1 MSTRKP
7 YGDLNPSKP
16 SALLLSPEAPYPPIG
31 GGALRTASLV
41 EYLGRR
47 FDLDIIV
54 FRQPGAPD
62 PSARIPREL
71 VRRAF
76 VVDLPANGRGFLSR
90 STRNLRRLA
99 LGAPPLNDRF
109 AGFEAQMERMLAGRK
124 YDLAIAEHFWVAGY
138 RDVLAAHAKQVALD
152 LHNIESIL
160 FARMAVHEPW
170 PASAMHRQFGA
181 ICREMEERLLPGFSF
196 LIATSEKDRE
206 TVAALA
212 PKSRVIVYP
221 NTIPLQP
228 VPQVARQ
235 HAIIFTGNL
244 EYHPN
249 TSAVRYF
256 HEKIWPLVSARK
268 PELVWKIAGI
278 NPHAVERI
286 VNGSPRVELIGPVE
300 DSAATIASSLV
311 AVIPLLAGSG
321 TRLKILDAWAAETP
335 VVSTTIGAEGLSGR
349 DGNEL
354 LLRDG
359 AAQFADAICELVD
372 SPGYAAKL
380 GRAGRVLHEREYT
393 WNAAWKLLD
402 NVEGLY

>member
-7 YGDLNPSKP
+7 SGDLNSNKP

-62 PSARIPREL
+62 PSARIPAEL
-71 VRRAF
+71 VRSVA
-76 VVDLPANGRGFLSR
+76 VIDLPCNGRGFVSR
-90 STRNLRRLA
+90 SMRNLRRLA
-99 LGAPPLNDRF
+99 MGAPPLNDRF
-109 AGFEAQMERMLAGRK
+109 AGFETQIGRVLAGRN
-124 YDLAIAEHFWVAGY
+124 YDVAIAEHFWVAGY
-138 RDVLAAHAKQVALD
+138 RDVLAAHARHVALD

-160 FARMAVHEPW
+160 FERMAVHEPW

-228 VPQVARQ
+228 VPRVARQ
-235 HAIIFTGNL
+235 NAIIFTGNL
-244 EYHPN
+244 EYSPN
-249 TSAVRYF
+249 TCAVRYF
-256 HEKIWPLVSARK
+256 HDRIWPLVSARK
-268 PELVWKIAGI
+268 PDLVWKIAGI
-278 NPHAVERI
+278 NPHAVRRI

-300 DSAATIASSLV
+300 DSAATIASARI

-321 TRLKILDAWAAETP
+321 TRLKILDAWAAGTP
-335 VVSTTIGAEGLSGR
+335 VESTTIGAEGLAGR
-349 DGNEL
+349 DGKEL
-354 LLRDG
+354 LMRDG

-372 SPGYAAKL
+372 SPALATKL
-380 GRAGRVLHEREYT
+380 GAAGRVLYEREYT
-393 WNAAWKLLD
+393 WNAAWKQLD
-402 NVEGLY
+402 TVEGLY

>member
-47 FDLDIIV
+47 FDLDIVV
-54 FRQPGAPD
+54 FRQPGAAD
-62 PSARIPREL
+62 PSERFPAKL
-71 VRRAF
+71 VRHAF
-76 VVDLPANGRGFLSR
+76 VIDLPYTGRSFLSR

-99 LGAPPLNDRF
+99 RGAPPLNDRF
-109 AGFEAQMERMLAGRK
+109 AGFETPIERALAGRK

-138 RDVLAAHAKQVALD
+138 RDVLAAHAKHVALD

-160 FARMAVHEPW
+160 FERMAAHGPW
-170 PASAMHRQFGA
+170 PESAMHRRFGA
-181 ICREMEERLLPGFSF
+181 ICRELEERLLPGFSF
-196 LIATSEKDRE
+196 LIATSDKDRE
-206 TVAALA
+206 SIAALT

-228 VPQVARQ
+228 IPHVPKQN
-235 HAIIFTGNL
+235 AIIFTGNL

-249 TSAVRYF
+249 TGAVKYF
-256 HEKIWPLVSARK
+256 HSKIWPLVSARK

-278 NPHAVERI
+278 NPHAVQRI

-300 DSAATIASSLV
+300 DSASTIASALV
-311 AVIPLLAGSG
+311 AVIPLLVGSG
-321 TRLKILDAWAAETP
+321 TRLKLLDAWAAGTP
-335 VVSTTIGAEGLSGR
+335 VVSTAIGAEGLNGR
-349 DGNEL
+349 DGIEL
-354 LLRDG
+354 LLRDDAG
-359 AAQFADAICELVD
+359 QFADAICELID
-372 SPGYAAKL
+372 SPQLAAKL
-380 GRAGRVLHEREYT
+380 GGAGRVLYEREYT
-393 WNAAWKLLD
+393 WDAAWKRLD